1 MNEETQSLEG
11 DINLNY
17 NDNIF
22 SEVENNVVTDVID
35 FTEEDEVNIYIY
47 FNLKKLKK
55 IILQNNFNK

>member
-55 IILQNNFNK
+55 IIL